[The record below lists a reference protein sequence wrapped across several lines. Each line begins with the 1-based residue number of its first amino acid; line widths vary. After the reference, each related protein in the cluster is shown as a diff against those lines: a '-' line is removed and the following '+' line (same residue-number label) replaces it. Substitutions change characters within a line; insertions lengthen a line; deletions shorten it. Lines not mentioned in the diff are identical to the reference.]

1 MEAGW
6 RAGDRGNQRYDPGNG
21 AGLGDAF
28 FSIVQTTTVPL
39 GKFG

>member
-1 MEAGW
+1 METGR
-6 RAGDRGNQRYDPGNG
+6 RAGDRENQRYDPGNG

-28 FSIVQTTTVPL
+28 FSMVQTTTVPV